1 MKFDHVA
8 IEASDFDKRVHT
20 LVNDVGMTLVR
31 HGIRYSTGQRIAML
45 GDETG
50 VKIELIES
58 DVGQPTLA
66 HVAFR
71 ADEAAEVDQAEAGLV
86 DAGWS
91 TVNPAHDLAA
101 AKARTTLVTDRGGLH
116 VQVIAYEPDSPDLG
130 RSGAPDGPTHDSP
143 DAVAREPNKAG

>member
-8 IEASDFDKRVHT
+8 IEVNDFDIRVDA

-58 DVGQPTLA
+58 DAGQPTLA

-71 ADEAAEVDQAEAGLV
+71 ADGAAAVDKAQAGLV
-86 DAGWS
+86 EAGWS
-91 TVNPAHDLAA
+91 TVNPVHDLAA
-101 AKARTTLVTDRGGLH
+101 ARARTTLVTDRGGLH
-116 VQVIAYEPDSPDLG
+116 VQVIAYQPDSPDLG
-130 RSGAPDGPTHDSP
+130 GSETA
-143 DAVAREPNKAG
+143 EEE

>member
-8 IEASDFDKRVHT
+8 IEVDDFDVRVDA

-50 VKIELIES
+50 VKIELIELIES
-58 DVGQPTLA
+58 DAGRPTLA

-71 ADEAAEVDQAEAGLV
+71 ADEAAAVDEAEAGLV
-86 DAGWS
+86 GAGWS
-91 TVNPAHDLAA
+91 TVNPVHDLAA
-101 AKARTTLVTDRGGLH
+101 ARARTTLVADRGGLH
-116 VQVIAYEPDSPDLG
+116 VQVIAYESDSPDLG
-130 RSGAPDGPTHDSP
+130 RSGDG
-143 DAVAREPNKAG
+143 

>member
-1 MKFDHVA
+1 MEPVRFDHVA
-8 IEASDFDKRVHT
+8 IEVNDFDGRVDA

-31 HGIRYSTGQRIAML
+31 RGIRYSTGQRIAML

-58 DVGQPTLA
+58 DADRPTLA

-71 ADEAAEVDQAEAGLV
+71 ADEAEAVDEAEAGLV
-86 DAGWS
+86 EAGWS
-91 TVNPAHDLAA
+91 RVNPVHDLAA
-101 AKARTTLVTDRGGLH
+101 ARARTTLVADGGGLH

-130 RSGAPDGPTHDSP
+130 GSGGD
-143 DAVAREPNKAG
+143 

>member
-1 MKFDHVA
+1 MRFDHVA
-8 IEASDFDKRVHT
+8 IEVSDFDGRVDA

-31 HGIRYSTGQRIAML
+31 RGVRYRTGQRIALL

-58 DVGQPTLA
+58 DADQPTLA

-71 ADEAAEVDQAEAGLV
+71 AEEAAAVDEAEAGLV
-86 DAGWS
+86 EAGWS
-91 TVNPAHDLAA
+91 RVNPVHDLAA
-101 AKARTTLVTDRGGLH
+101 ARARTTLVADRGGLH

-130 RSGAPDGPTHDSP
+130 GSGSD
-143 DAVAREPNKAG
+143 

>member
-1 MKFDHVA
+1 MRFDHVA
-8 IEASDFDKRVHT
+8 IEVNDFDGRVQA
-20 LVNDVGMTLVR
+20 LVNNLGMVLIR

-58 DVGQPTLA
+58 DAHQPTFA

-71 ADEAAEVDQAEAGLV
+71 ADAAEAVDEAEAGLV
-86 DAGWS
+86 EVGWS
-91 TVNPAHDLAA
+91 TVNPVHDLAA

-130 RSGAPDGPTHDSP
+130 HSSTDEPPDS
-143 DAVAREPNKAG
+143 V

>member
-8 IEASDFDKRVHT
+8 IEVNDFDDRVQA
-20 LVNDVGMTLVR
+20 LVNDIGMTLVR
-31 HGIRYSTGQRIAML
+31 RGIRYSTGQRIAML

-58 DVGQPTLA
+58 DADQPAFA

-71 ADEAAEVDQAEAGLV
+71 AAEAGAVDEAEAGLV
-86 DAGWS
+86 EAGWS
-91 TVNPAHDLAA
+91 RVNPVHDLAA
-101 AKARTTLVTDRGGLH
+101 ARARTTLLADGGGLH

-130 RSGAPDGPTHDSP
+130 GSGGD
-143 DAVAREPNKAG
+143 

>member
-20 LVNDVGMTLVR
+20 LVNDVGMTLIR

-58 DVGQPTLA
+58 DADEPRFA

-71 ADEAAEVDQAEAGLV
+71 ADEPAAVDEAEAGLV

-130 RSGAPDGPTHDSP
+130 RSGATDGSP
-143 DAVAREPNKAG
+143 DAVAREPNKGG

>member
-8 IEASDFDKRVHT
+8 IEVSDFDSRV
-20 LVNDVGMTLVR
+20 LAFVNDVGMTLIR
-31 HGIRYSTGQRIAML
+31 HGIRYRTGQRIAML

-58 DVGQPTLA
+58 DARHPTFA

-71 ADEAAEVDQAEAGLV
+71 ADEAEAVDEAEAGLV
-86 DAGWS
+86 EAGWS
-91 TVNPAHDLAA
+91 TVNPVHDLAA
-101 AKARTTLVTDRGGLH
+101 ARARTTLVADRGGLH

-130 RSGAPDGPTHDSP
+130 GSVDD
-143 DAVAREPNKAG
+143 